1 MRFHSEYR
9 NSQSPKERKN
19 MYQEFTLSSLTNFAD
34 GKVAISFNKLLRAAV
49 ADCMDRSGETAARE
63 VDLCIRVVPNIDQD
77 GMTENVNVS
86 VKIGS
91 KVPKYQS
98 APVNC
103 TSKVNGQLFFNDLSP
118 DNPLQMTMD
127 EHES

>member
-1 MRFHSEYR
+1 
-9 NSQSPKERKN
+9 
-19 MYQEFTLSSLTNFAD
+19 MYQEFTLESLKNFSD
-34 GKVAISFNKLLRAAV
+34 GKVAASFDKLMRAAV
-49 ADCMDRSGETAARE
+49 ADCMDRSGEKSARE
-63 VDLCIRVVPNIDQD
+63 VDLSIRVVPNIDQD

-118 DNPLQMTMD
+118 DHADQVTID
-127 EHES
+127 E